1 MIGISA
7 GIVPGDQLLEA
18 QMLQA
23 IAGQMRIIIGM
34 LAFVIAAATA
44 VTEFTPARRVSGEP
58 PPPPSP
64 MAVGWLEETIDLTVD
79 AGGRVRDVT
88 ALHGTAPSPN
98 LLGPVAAMWR
108 FRPAT
113 DGNRPVSSHVLGV
126 ALFRP
131 PQLYD
136 QPAFGS
142 PSTDFAS
149 ASQEVPSP
157 TVEHRPRYPPL
168 ATGDSVVLV
177 EVLIGVDGRVRAAA
191 VVEGADG
198 FGEEALL
205 AAREWIFRPAHHN
218 GQFVSAYAYIAFGF
232 RQPVTRD

>member
-1 MIGISA
+1 
-7 GIVPGDQLLEA
+7 
-18 QMLQA
+18 MLQA
-23 IAGQMRIIIGM
+23 ITAEMKTIIGV
-34 LAFVIAAATA
+34 LALMIAAATSA
-44 VTEFTPARRVSGEP
+44 TEFTPARRLSGEP
-58 PPPPSP
+58 PPAPPP

-79 AGGRVRDVT
+79 AGGVVRGVT
-88 ALHGTAPSPN
+88 PLHGTAPSPS
-98 LLGPVAAMWR
+98 LLAPVAAMWR

-113 DGNRPVSSHVLGV
+113 DRNRPVSSHVLAV

-136 QPAFGS
+136 QPALGS
-142 PSTDFAS
+142 PSTDVAS
-149 ASQEVPSP
+149 ASPDIPSP

-177 EVLIGVDGRVRAAA
+177 EVLVGVEGRVRAAA
-191 VVEGADG
+191 VVQGADG

-218 GQFVSAYAYIAFGF
+218 GQLVPAYAYIAFGF
-232 RQPVTRD
+232 RQPVTHN